1 MDFPPM
7 SKGSTEGNDLPWRLT
22 FALIPG
28 DRSMTIALLQ
38 PTMGVLFVGVW
49 VLVAHIVVGDRR
61 A

>member
-1 MDFPPM
+1 M
-7 SKGSTEGNDLPWRLT
+7 SKVSTEGNDLPWRLT